1 MFDLYI
7 ETGSILSNMF
17 YGVPFFL
24 FNIVLTLA
32 FTFLVL
38 VPLSKA
44 KFVKFVDTNNF
55 VFKTF
60 VGLPLTIIVM
70 LTFGMTLI
78 SFLNFLNRVFH
89 LGLF

>member
-1 MFDLYI
+1 MFDFYVD
-7 ETGSILSNMF
+7 TARDLSHMF

-24 FNIVLTLA
+24 VNIVLTLT

-44 KFVKFVDTNNF
+44 KFVNYIDTNNF

-60 VGLPLTIIVM
+60 VGLPLAIVVM
-70 LTFGMTLI
+70 CTFGMTLV
-78 SFLNFLNRVFH
+78 SLLNVLNRVFS
-89 LGLF
+89 LGWF